1 MLINEAKN
9 LLIVYVLLFPLIN
22 SSFLNNNYNR
32 PFDSDDIINMNNLL
46 EQFKLL
52 KTKEQNNYFNNYEQS
67 LENNNNQFLLTPNP
81 RFKQQHHHQQL
92 TTNPFPFISLTTNT
106 NINDYSLSSFL
117 KEDKEQ
123 QRKQGIQ
130 NGHILYQSKR
140 TLNTETPEY
149 MQFYY
154 DLIE

>member
-32 PFDSDDIINMNNLL
+32 PFDNDDIINMNNLL

-81 RFKQQHHHQQL
+81 RFKQQYHHQQL

>member
-1 MLINEAKN
+1 
-9 LLIVYVLLFPLIN
+9 
-22 SSFLNNNYNR
+22 
-32 PFDSDDIINMNNLL
+32 MNNLL

>member
-1 MLINEAKN
+1 MLINEAKRN
-9 LLIVYVLLFPLIN
+9 LLILYALLFPLIN

-32 PFDSDDIINMNNLL
+32 PFDSDDITNMNNLL

-67 LENNNNQFLLTPNP
+67 LESINNKFLLTPNP
-81 RFKQQHHHQQL
+81 KFKQQHQQL
-92 TTNPFPFISLTTNT
+92 TTNTFPFIEPNTNT

-149 MQFYY
+149 IQFYY

>member
-1 MLINEAKN
+1 MLINEATRN
-9 LLIVYVLLFPLIN
+9 IIILYALLFPLIN

-32 PFDSDDIINMNNLL
+32 PFDSDDITNMNNLL

-52 KTKEQNNYFNNYEQS
+52 KTKEHNNYFSNYEQL
-67 LENNNNQFLLTPNP
+67 LENNNQFQLTYNP
-81 RFKQQHHHQQL
+81 RFKQQQL
-92 TTNPFPFISLTTNT
+92 TTNTFPFIKHST
-106 NINDYSLSSFL
+106 NINEYSLSSFL

-130 NGHILYQSKR
+130 NGHVLYHGKR
-140 TLNTETPEY
+140 TLNTETPEHQ
-149 MQFYY
+149 QFYY

>member
-1 MLINEAKN
+1 MYINIIKMLINEAKRN
-9 LLIVYVLLFPLIN
+9 LLILYALLFPLIN

-32 PFDSDDIINMNNLL
+32 PFDSDDITNMNNLL

-81 RFKQQHHHQQL
+81 RFKQQQ
-92 TTNPFPFISLTTNT
+92 FPFIEPNTNT
-106 NINDYSLSSFL
+106 NINAYSLSSFL

-149 MQFYY
+149 IQFYY